1 MRKISLLIVALIFL
15 FTLSVSSN
23 DDITKN
29 LNTNLTGLRVINGEW
44 KSVENGVFGD
54 NDGVGNCFMMSDVKR
69 GAGIAFRYSAEIS
82 VDNVAGGIVFG
93 VENPDSPE
101 DIWYCMNIDAGN
113 MDAPLVRLFK
123 VDGTELVWSNNVVK
137 HDYEKGQSYTLT
149 IEVFEDGSIDF
160 YVDDEYMASQADT
173 GYEGGYLGIKTCVS
187 SVTFN
192 NINYEIIESTPTPEK
207 TQTPEP
213 SSTPVPE
220 ETEEKPKT
228 TDESKPDTDEED
240 NTMWVVASIALG
252 VVIVVLVVLII
263 IKKRK

>member
-54 NDGVGNCFMMSDVKR
+54 NDGVGNCFMMSDVKME
-69 GAGIAFRYSAEIS
+69 AGVAFRYSAEIS

-93 VENPDSPE
+93 VKNPDSPE
-101 DIWYCMNIDAGN
+101 DLWYCMNIDAGN
-113 MDAPLVRLFK
+113 MEAPLVRLFK
-123 VDGTELVWSNNVVK
+123 VEGTELIWSNNVVK
-137 HDYEKGQSYTLT
+137 HDYVKGQTYTLT

-213 SSTPVPE
+213 TSSPVPE
-220 ETEEKPKT
+220 ETEEKPKA
-228 TDESKPDTDEED
+228 TDESKSDTVEDD
-240 NTMWVVASIALG
+240 NTMWIVASVALG
-252 VVIVVLVVLII
+252 VAIVVLVVLII
-263 IKKRK
+263 LKKRK